1 MRTVRINL
9 NAENPLPDGEIIGRI
24 GEHNATDLVIT
35 PPAEMAECEE
45 IVSYVAAFV
54 TEGKIVRSELFPK
67 SDRLTIPLCSQL
79 TQDHFLGFQLEG
91 YDNKGSLVVKSEI
104 ISELHLLPSANGDET
119 DFDDENGGLVSQIN
133 QNTLSR
139 HEHPNSAVIDK
150 LGEENGVLTFNGVP
164 AVSGG
169 SSPKT
174 KTVVLDLTAGEV
186 MAEASGSVLL
196 LYQYNFIPETPP
208 LAEGTEIVKI
218 EYNLITQAEDKWTD
232 IKDML
237 KFNPY
242 SPYLVQMY
250 KTFIFSELTY
260 LAVINFFNKSDNEL
274 LFAASNYMVSK
285 IRVTYIDESGE

>member
-119 DFDDENGGLVSQIN
+119 DFDNENGGLVSQIN

-139 HEHPNSAVIDK
+139 HEHSNSAVIDK
-150 LGEENGVLTFNGVP
+150 LGEKDGVLTFNGVP
-164 AVSGG
+164 AVSGVI
-169 SSPKT
+169 SPETKT
-174 KTVVLDLTAGEV
+174 KVFDVAIGEIV
-186 MAEASGSVLL
+186 AEANGTTLL
-196 LYQYNFIPETPP
+196 IYQYNDIPEMPA

-218 EYNLITQAEDKWTD
+218 EYNLVSQPEDMWTD

-237 KFNPY
+237 KFEPTLPY
-242 SPYLVQMY
+242 IVQMY
-250 KTFIFSELTY
+250 KAFCYAESIY
-260 LAVINFFNKSDNEL
+260 LAVLYFFDNFDNEL
-274 LFAASNYMVSK
+274 LFSSSCGLVSK
-285 IRVTYIDESGE
+285 IRVTYIEESGE